1 MRPFAAATA
10 GRRLPRQ
17 SRGGVVSRVLVVV
30 VWSVWLAA
38 AGCSSSEIPAVGGSA
53 PTTAAAVSE
62 PSGTAGAG
70 VTVGAGPVGG
80 RAPVAAPL
88 RPGAGVEVTAGLGSE
103 HWGSFRAELYRQ
115 LLGELG
121 YEVAD
126 LWEAGPNVAYL
137 WMAAG
142 VLDYWTDGRFPSHEV
157 WLDGDSYDG
166 SRVGD
171 HVPVVGEQMPV
182 GNVLGWLISKT
193 FADEHGVFTM
203 DELNRDPAAL
213 AAFDAADAVPG
224 DGKADVFSL
233 WGTYGNIAASQA
245 AFSGWDNIAF
255 VRLDDA
261 EMIER
266 AAGAVN
272 ADAPVAMFVGTPLA
286 LTAMLEPGVDV
297 YWLGV
302 EEFLDDSNPLGHLEG
317 ELFSQVTRGLDGVG
331 GYAAISAR
339 ECPAAASRPDGLC
352 PLGWVANDIAVAA
365 RNDFLAAN
373 PAAAALLEAVTL
385 SPADV
390 SQALAQQAD
399 GSDPAALAA
408 EWIAANRLLV
418 DQWLTAAR
426 TAASDV
432 DWS

>member
-1 MRPFAAATA
+1 MA
-10 GRRLPRQ
+10 
-17 SRGGVVSRVLVVV
+17 
-30 VWSVWLAA
+30 VWAVWLAA
-38 AGCSSSEIPAVGGSA
+38 AGCSSSEIPAVGSSAA
-53 PTTAAAVSE
+53 PTAVAASE
-62 PSGTAGAG
+62 PTDTAGADGTAGAG
-70 VTVGAGPVGG
+70 LVGD

-88 RPGAGVEVTAGLGSE
+88 RPGEGVEVTAGTEGQ
-103 HWGSFRAELYRQ
+103 WGHFRAELYRQ

-121 YEVAD
+121 YEVSD
-126 LWEAGPNVAYL
+126 PWEAGPNVAYL

-142 VLDYWTDGRFPSHEV
+142 DLDYWTDGRFPSHEV

-171 HVPVVGEQMPV
+171 HVSVVGEQMPV

-203 DELNRDPAAL
+203 DELNSDPAAL

-233 WGTYGNIAASQA
+233 WGTYGNIAESQA

-266 AAGAVN
+266 AVGAVT

-317 ELFSQVTRGLDGVG
+317 ELFSQVTRGHDGVG

-352 PLGWVANDIAVAA
+352 PLGWAANDIAVAA

-373 PAAAALLEAVTL
+373 AAAAALLEAVTL
-385 SPADV
+385 SPVDV
-390 SQALAQQAD
+390 SQALARQAD

-426 TAASDV
+426 TVPAEAEPASSGGDV
-432 DWS
+432 HSQERR